1 MSAVSTSATAVA
13 RKPAELPLPGHPI
26 MPLKTVLAEAR
37 IKIHEDLL
45 RFRTCC
51 ADPRASK

>member
-1 MSAVSTSATAVA
+1 MSALTKNVTAVVERPVDKTA
-13 RKPAELPLPGHPI
+13 PVVRI
-26 MPLKTVLAEAR
+26 RSLKTALSEAR

>member
-1 MSAVSTSATAVA
+1 MSALSTSV
-13 RKPAELPLPGHPI
+13 PAEVGMPVGQPLPGQPI
-26 MPLKTVLAEAR
+26 RQLKTVLAEAR
-37 IKIHEDLL
+37 IKVHEDLM